1 MARAVTLF
9 SQETFEKMGAEA
21 LAELA
26 GFAQ

>member
-1 MARAVTLF
+1 MAGVVTLF
-9 SQETFEKMGAEA
+9 SQETFEKLGAEA